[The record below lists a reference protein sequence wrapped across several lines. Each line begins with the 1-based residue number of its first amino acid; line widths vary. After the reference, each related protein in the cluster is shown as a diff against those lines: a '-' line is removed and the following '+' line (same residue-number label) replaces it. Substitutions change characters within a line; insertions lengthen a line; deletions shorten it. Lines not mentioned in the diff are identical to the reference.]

1 MTSGPDHQQRN
12 SSSVVCAEARLAVVT
27 VTFHPNLWKLE
38 QQLAAFPSNAT
49 SFIVDNAS
57 DAEEVIAIKRLVAAR
72 PNTFLIENSE
82 NVGLAAAT
90 NRGASQ
96 ASEQL
101 GKHDFL
107 LLMDQDSQPQA
118 GAIENLMSAFLQ
130 LEDQGRRVG
139 CVGPQLIDATT
150 GLRHGFHSIRGWRW
164 IRIFPREGSTAP
176 VSCANLNGSGALM
189 HMSLYQTQ
197 GGLDE
202 GFFIDHVDTEWAFKV
217 LAAGF
222 ELFGIPKATF
232 NHSMGE
238 RGVRFWWFG
247 WRVWPQRSPQRH
259 YYLFRNSC
267 CLLRRSYVPRVWK
280 FWAVVKLL
288 LTMLVYFLFDSR
300 RVSHLHNM
308 MVGIRDAC
316 SRGIKNVGREL

>member
-1 MTSGPDHQQRN
+1 MTIAADLQQRN
-12 SSSVVCAEARLAVVT
+12 SSPVARAEARLAVVT
-27 VTFHPNLWKLE
+27 VTYHPDLWKLE
-38 QQLAAFPSNAT
+38 QQLAVLPSGAT

-57 DAEEVIAIKRLVAAR
+57 DAQEVIEIKRLVAAR
-72 PNTFLIENSE
+72 PNTFLIENNE
-82 NVGLAAAT
+82 NLGLAAAT

-101 GKHDFL
+101 ASHDFL
-107 LLMDQDSQPQA
+107 LLMDQDSQPEV

-139 CVGPQLIDATT
+139 CVGPQLMDATT

-164 IRIFPREGSTAP
+164 VRIFPCAGSTAP
-176 VSCANLNGSGALM
+176 VRCANLNGSGTLM
-189 HMSLYQTQ
+189 HMSLYQTL

-202 GFFIDHVDTEWAFKV
+202 EFFIDHVDTEWAFKV

-222 ELFGIPKATF
+222 ELFGIPEATF
-232 NHSMGE
+232 SHSMGE
-238 RGVRFWWFG
+238 RGMRFWWFG

-259 YYLFRNSC
+259 YYLFRNAC
-267 CLLRRSYVPRVWK
+267 CLLRRSYVPHVWK

-288 LTMLVYFLFDSR
+288 LTMLVYFVFDTR
-300 RVSHLHNM
+300 RVSHVRNM
-308 MVGIRDAC
+308 VTGMHDAC
-316 SRGIKNVGREL
+316 SMKMKI